1 MADRNLIR
9 RIHWTALALAFVAS
23 APLTAALADEAVSQ
37 VAEQAIREP
46 AAQGYPE
53 SEAVA
58 VMTDDE
64 KKIRDLRN
72 EEIEQLKITLARR
85 QPDARRADLYLR
97 LAELY
102 IEAYRFEFLVEGRI
116 HEVRIEKGRND
127 RNIDHGR
134 SRPYLQLAIQACQ
147 EIIDFKIQYEHM
159 DQVLYFLAYN
169 YSELEDQE
177 KARKYYAELVRRFAS
192 SSYAV
197 EGLRELGEAAFQN
210 RDYRNA
216 LPYFE
221 NVLARSSQSPGFES
235 QLPRI
240 RHRIAWC
247 RYRLKQYDKAVQEMK
262 EAIRL
267 AGLGKEKLLS
277 VKEEA
282 LRDLAIF
289 MTESGNVA
297 EAIAYFQ
304 KAAGDQQF
312 YPRVLESLGKQY
324 ERNVEPV
331 KATQVYESLLLT
343 HPKDEVA
350 FRVRVKLV
358 DLDLRRGRAL
368 QALERIKGVKLYS
381 SSEGETDTAW
391 QNLRAMIR
399 RTATENHEK
408 HRKESDRKALEIA
421 EQFYEAYLDPILVL
435 GDPRKETPEIQMYL
449 ADVKRERGLSK
460 EASALYR
467 KVVDSADKRYAKEAA
482 ALWTASLADAIRKES
497 QADKATGSNAVRNDA
512 TPLEQEFVQAADD
525 LNKALKD
532 TVEAREARLKAAQVL
547 AAYPDSQKTALK
559 RIRGIME
566 EYPRSGQAITA
577 GRLWVQIYADR
588 IAAGEKR
595 DKSGK
600 ESRRAVDDLR
610 DAVQEIREYT
620 EVLAFDQEH
629 GGKLKAAMLEQ
640 ESRLKVLDIAFREKD
655 QDYKGAARL
664 YEKYAEEAKEKEA
677 ISKAYE
683 NAVASWLR
691 VNDLENA
698 DRVVQAWQ
706 KRIPD
711 SAAAAQAMRNS
722 ATLLFIQ
729 GRFDGSAGVLQ
740 RLGTFS
746 KDPDSLE
753 LAIRITAATARES
766 LDSLVS
772 LVNKFVQTFPQ
783 SPVRSRVQ
791 LLLARRQ
798 EALQLDALA
807 AQSYKQCLAT
817 AGSEEEAECSL
828 RLGQLYQRLG
838 NREESRAALKKASAS
853 TSKGAGTFFS
863 VWARLELARLAD
875 SEIVAPKLT
884 REGLAKD
891 LPKRLQAFEAVQKAY
906 APVLEAGGGFS
917 VPASYRLGQV
927 AFELAGEMEAIASA
941 DPNAAK
947 IVETL
952 RGTAAKFFKQSKQKV
967 QEAEWLSPEF
977 PKLLLELGLAEKVA
991 PAQGTAPEFSMIEFL
1006 RFGQSEESISKL
1018 REQLSQNA
1026 RDASLWGRYAL
1037 WLAREFKND
1046 ELAAVAF
1053 DRVLSI
1059 QPKSVAAIN
1068 NLAVIKARSTTDAL
1082 EDPWTA
1088 TQVAA
1093 LFKEAGA
1100 LEAETSTAR
1109 ANRAQ
1114 FLNYYGIHPLAK
1126 KIWEQVQLKDRSPL
1140 AEDGLGISLQGIGNM
1155 TLARSAFVR
1164 AREAGA
1170 DPKRFAQRF
1179 HEAAAAALQNPETCL
1194 ELISGMRKPARAFER
1209 QAIEKLEETCK
1220 TWKQQIMPKRS

>member
-9 RIHWTALALAFVAS
+9 RLQWTTLALALVAS
-23 APLTAALADEAVSQ
+23 APLTAAHSEEPVTAAPG
-37 VAEQAIREP
+37 QAIREP

-53 SEAVA
+53 SEAVT

-72 EEIEQLKITLARR
+72 EEIEQLRITLARR
-85 QPDARRADLYLR
+85 QPDTRRADLYLR

-116 HEVRIEKGRND
+116 HEIRLEKGRNEK
-127 RNIDHGR
+127 NIDHGR

-147 EIIDFKIQYEHM
+147 DIIDFRIQYEHM

-169 YSELEDQE
+169 YNELGDEE
-177 KARKYYAELVRRFAS
+177 KARKYYGELVRRYAS
-192 SSYAV
+192 SSFAV

-221 NVLARSSQSPGFES
+221 NVLARSSQAPGFES
-235 QLPRI
+235 QLPRV

-247 RYRLKQYDKAVQEMK
+247 RYRLKQYDKAVYEMK

-289 MTESGNVA
+289 MTESGNVS
-297 EAIAYFQ
+297 EAITFFQ

-312 YPRVLESLGKQY
+312 YPRVLESLGRQY

-331 KATQVYESLLLT
+331 KATQVYESLLMT
-343 HPKDEVA
+343 HPKDEAA

-358 DLDLRRGRAL
+358 DLDLRRGRTA
-368 QALERIKGVKLYS
+368 QALERIKGVKLYA

-399 RTATENHEK
+399 RTATESHEK
-408 HRKESDRKALEIA
+408 YRKESDRKALETA
-421 EQFYEAYLDPILVL
+421 DQFYQAYLDPILVL
-435 GDPRKETPEIQMYL
+435 ADPRKETPEIQMYL

-497 QADKATGSNAVRNDA
+497 QNEKATGSTVVRSDA
-512 TPLEQEFVQAADD
+512 TALEQEFVQAADD
-525 LNKALKD
+525 LNDALKD
-532 TVEAREARLKAAQVL
+532 TVEARESRLKAAQVL
-547 AAYPDSQKTALK
+547 AAYPNSQKTALK
-559 RIRGIME
+559 RIRGLMS

-577 GRLWVQIYADR
+577 ARLWIQIYADR
-588 IAAGEKR
+588 ITAGEK
-595 DKSGK
+595 KEKAGK
-600 ESRRAVDDLR
+600 DSRNGAEDLR
-610 DAVQEIREYT
+610 DAIQEIRGYT
-620 EVLAFDQEH
+620 EVVAFDQEH
-629 GGKLKAAMLEQ
+629 GGKLKSAIAEQ
-640 ESRLKVLDIAFREKD
+640 EGRLKVLDIAFREKD
-655 QDYKGAARL
+655 QDYKGAAKL
-664 YEKYAEEAKEKEA
+664 YEKYAEDSQDKEA
-677 ISKAYE
+677 MSKAYE

-691 VNDLENA
+691 INDLESA

-706 KRIPD
+706 KKVPD
-711 SAAAAQAMRNS
+711 SKVAAQAMRNS

-729 GRFDGSAGVLQ
+729 GKFEGSAGVLE
-740 RLGTFS
+740 RLGSFS
-746 KDPDSLE
+746 KDPDALE
-753 LAIRITAATARES
+753 LAIRITAAIS
-766 LDSLVS
+766 QDNSDSLNS

-783 SPVRSRVQ
+783 SPARSRVL

-798 EALQLDALA
+798 ESQQLDALA
-807 AQSYKQCLAT
+807 AQSYKQCLAV
-817 AGSEEEAECSL
+817 AGSEEEGECAL

-838 NREESRAALKKASAS
+838 NHEESRTALKKAA
-853 TSKGAGTFFS
+853 TIASKGTGAFFS
-863 VWARLELARLAD
+863 LWARLELARLAD
-875 SEIVAPKLT
+875 SEVVSPKLT
-884 REGLAKD
+884 RDGLAKD

-917 VPASYRLGQV
+917 VPASRRLGQV
-927 AFELAGEMEAIASA
+927 ALELAAEMEAIASS
-941 DPNAAK
+941 DPKAAK

-952 RGTAAKFFKQSKQKV
+952 RSTAAQFFKQSKQKA
-967 QEAEWLSPEF
+967 QEGEWISPEL
-977 PKLLLELGLAEKVA
+977 PKLVMELDLAEKA
-991 PAQGTAPEFSMIEFL
+991 ASAQGTAPEFSMIEYL
-1006 RFGQSEESISKL
+1006 RFGQGEDSISKL
-1018 REQLSQNA
+1018 RDQLSQNA
-1026 RDASLWGRYAL
+1026 REASLWGRYGL

-1046 ELAAVAF
+1046 GLAAVAF

-1059 QPKSVAAIN
+1059 QPKNVAAIN
-1068 NLAVIKARSTTDAL
+1068 NLAVLKARSSADAL
-1082 EDPWTA
+1082 ENPWTA
-1088 TQVAA
+1088 TQVAG
-1093 LFKEAGA
+1093 LLKEAGA
-1100 LEAETSTAR
+1100 METEAAVAR

-1114 FLNYYGIHPLAK
+1114 LLNYYAIFPLAK

-1140 AEDGLGISLQGIGNM
+1140 AEDGLGISLQGIGNVP
-1155 TLARSAFVR
+1155 LAKSAFTR

-1179 HEAAAAALQNPETCL
+1179 HEASAVAMQNPDTCL
-1194 ELISGMRKPARAFER
+1194 DLLSSMRKPTREFER
-1209 QAIEKLEETCK
+1209 QAATKLEETCK
-1220 TWKQQIMPKRS
+1220 LWKQQIMPKRN